1 MLHLITL
8 TLSGIALILGQGSL
22 HHLTIRPNLALVIA
36 IYAGQFYPPIT
47 ALLISF
53 FLGYFL
59 DLVSGGLLGLNAF
72 SMVSVCYLSFL
83 LSRMVVIQNRLAQLL
98 MVFSFYLVYGGIIY
112 FLFRFFN
119 FEVTV
124 YAYLSNT
131 VWDGAAAAIL
141 SILIIPAIKRMER
154 FFRFENERS
163 ASPGDIRV

>member
-22 HHLTIRPNLALVIA
+22 NHLAIRPNLALVIA

-47 ALLISF
+47 ALLMSF

-59 DLVSGGLLGLNAF
+59 DLVTGGLLGLNAF

-83 LSRMVVIQNRLAQLL
+83 LSRRVVIQNRLAQLL

-124 YAYLSNT
+124 YAYLSNA

-154 FFRFENERS
+154 FFRFENERA

>member
-1 MLHLITL
+1 MLHLIAL

-83 LSRMVVIQNRLAQLL
+83 LSRRVVIQNRLAQLL

-141 SILIIPAIKRMER
+141 SILIIPVIKRMER
-154 FFRFENERS
+154 FFRFENERA